1 MPVRRHV
8 VAIAAL
14 AGVAALALA
23 ALVLTTGADQPRP
36 APGPPPLH
44 ATPATLERVFAKARG
59 GDTILLAGGR
69 YGTFRGG
76 MKRGMVTLAAEPG
89 AVATIAAAFNP
100 ARNITLDGLRIT
112 ALEIGDS
119 RSKHITVRNSR
130 FDGAQAIIR
139 TADLSHAGIVL
150 ERNTHAGY
158 DKCDDGCYEGRVQL
172 AGHSGR
178 PSGVTIRDSVFGPGG
193 NSDGIQNGGYGVQI
207 LRNRFVGIHQTDGAD
222 GVHADAIQLYG
233 SKETVIRGNRM
244 TDVATGIMAPDGT
257 DHELVEDN
265 FIETNGYPFAITIG
279 GDDGSVIRRNRLP
292 GGACDYELSCGTLRI
307 SPGNDGGPGGGTV
320 VEHNLL
326 GALAVEPG
334 AALAAE
340 GGNVIETDA
349 ALRSP

>member
-1 MPVRRHV
+1 MPVRGR
-8 VAIAAL
+8 APLIAAL
-14 AGVAALALA
+14 AGVAALA
-23 ALVLTTGADQPRP
+23 ALVLTTGGEQPPSAR
-36 APGPPPLH
+36 PGPPPLH
-44 ATPATLERVFAKARG
+44 ATPGTLERVFAKARG
-59 GDTILLAGGR
+59 GDTILLASGR

-89 AVATIAAAFNP
+89 AEATIAAAFSP

-112 ALEIGDS
+112 ALEIGGS
-119 RSKHITVRNSR
+119 RSEHITVRNSR

-139 TADLSHAGIVL
+139 TADLSHADILL

-158 DKCDDGCYEGRVQL
+158 DKCDEGCYEGRVQL
-172 AGHSGR
+172 VGHSGR

-257 DHELVEDN
+257 DHELVEEN

-279 GDDGSVIRRNRLP
+279 ADDGSVIRRNRLP
-292 GGACDYELSCGTLRI
+292 GGACEYELSCGTLRI
-307 SPGNDGGPGGGTV
+307 SPGKDGGPGAGTV

-334 AALAAE
+334 AALAVEA
-340 GGNVIETDA
+340 GNVIESDA
-349 ALRSP
+349 SLRFP